1 MKRLEKT
8 DLSKCEELI
17 RVLEEAKSQAET
29 PVDAAAYDLWAQ
41 YYRRLIRAKSQGR
54 LIVGHNWFTPIDICR
69 AMEMEPL
76 CINGYAQIMAVT
88 LGLEGGVS
96 GASKAAGLAP
106 ELCGSHISSPGVAL
120 KGWMVEPDVAVWNHG
135 PCDNTAKHGEL
146 FTELFG
152 IPGFFLDPPYRGE
165 DEAEIAY
172 YTEQLRGLV
181 RFLEDLT
188 GRPMDWD
195 RLREVMRLSAEI
207 VNLRKEINELRKAVP
222 CPSSIRWTGNYL
234 TIFSFIWSGTPEGVA
249 FHRLMRDEM
258 KKRVAQG
265 QGFIPQENYRVMFVG
280 LPAAYDADF
289 INWMQVEKGI
299 SVVSEP
305 GISHYL
311 GWEPDYSK
319 PLESLARCRTYT
331 TCWAMQG
338 PLKEMWIPDAV
349 AAAREYH
356 VDGVMCWPARGCRQY
371 PAALR
376 AVADAIKREV
386 GIPVVMMVDS
396 DFNDPFFVSAEEL
409 MDNVEKA
416 LEIID
421 KK

>member
-1 MKRLEKT
+1 M
-8 DLSKCEELI
+8 
-17 RVLEEAKSQAET
+17 
-29 PVDAAAYDLWAQ
+29 
-41 YYRRLIRAKSQGR
+41 
-54 LIVGHNWFTPIDICR
+54 GHNWFTPIDICR

-88 LGLEGGVS
+88 LGLEEGG
-96 GASKAAGLAP
+96 
-106 ELCGSHISSPGVAL
+106 
-120 KGWMVEPDVAVWNHG
+120 
-135 PCDNTAKHGEL
+135 
-146 FTELFG
+146 
-152 IPGFFLDPPYRGE
+152 
-165 DEAEIAY
+165 
-172 YTEQLRGLV
+172 LRGVQGRRAGPRAV
-181 RFLEDLT
+181 REPYLQP
-188 GRPMDWD
+188 GRG
-195 RLREVMRLSAEI
+195 L
-207 VNLRKEINELRKAVP
+207 
-222 CPSSIRWTGNYL
+222 
-234 TIFSFIWSGTPEGVA
+234 EGVA